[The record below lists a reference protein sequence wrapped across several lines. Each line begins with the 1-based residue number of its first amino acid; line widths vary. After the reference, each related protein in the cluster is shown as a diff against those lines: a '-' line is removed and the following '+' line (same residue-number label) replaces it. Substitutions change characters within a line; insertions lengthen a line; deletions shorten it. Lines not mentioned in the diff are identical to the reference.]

1 MLLRKSMFADELQLI
16 LVSVTAITSG
26 ILSKEYKRS
35 CKSSMF
41 SGRLLILQWKRKM
54 ESLSMSA

>member
-1 MLLRKSMFADELQLI
+1 MFADELQLI
-16 LVSVTAITSG
+16 LASVTAITSG

-35 CKSSMF
+35 YKSSMF